1 MMPSA
6 WETNG
11 GRLPAKRGRRREWE
25 VEDTTVTCA
34 SCRSRVLRWAG
45 DRKGG
50 VFFCFECLDRSHP
63 TCPEFYDDLG
73 GGD

>member
-1 MMPSA
+1 MPSA

-11 GRLPAKRGRRREWE
+11 GRLPAKWGQSRERE
-25 VEDTTVTCA
+25 TEDSTVTCV

-45 DRKGG
+45 GRKGG
-50 VFFCFECLDRSHP
+50 VFFCFECLDRCNP
-63 TCPEFYDDLG
+63 AIPEFYDELG